1 LDESKKY
8 LDDYSAEIPPLH
20 NSHATAILLK
30 ASHLY

>member
-1 LDESKKY
+1 MKAKNIWMIIQQKS
-8 LDDYSAEIPPLH
+8 PPLH